1 MARSPS
7 AAPARAAPPEP
18 VAGTMAAGFAWGLV
32 TVLIWAGWMVA
43 TRLGVTTTL
52 SVYDLTALRFGAA
65 GLVLLPVVLRRGLA
79 LDRLGP
85 GGLALLVAGAGAPYA
100 IVAGFG
106 FAFAPVHDA
115 ALIPGTMPVF
125 VALLSAAL
133 FGERIAPRRGAGLA
147 LVLVG
152 VGVLVGASLWQARA
166 PAQWLGYGFFLLAA
180 WLWAC
185 FTLVVQRARLD
196 PLHAT
201 GIVAVGSAVLF
212 LPVYLLLLDSRI
224 PEAPVADVLVQTVY
238 QGILTSIVALVAYG
252 RVVRLLGSTRGA
264 AIASLVPVA
273 ATLLAIPVLG
283 EWPSVRD
290 MGGVV
295 LISLGV
301 ALATG
306 ARVGVKKAV

>member
-1 MARSPS
+1 MVRSPS
-7 AAPARAAPPEP
+7 AAPVRAALSEP
-18 VAGTMAAGFAWGLV
+18 VAGTMAAGFAWGLL

-100 IVAGFG
+100 VVAGFG

-180 WLWAC
+180 FLWAC

-196 PLHAT
+196 PVHAT

-212 LPVYLLLLDSRI
+212 LPIYVLFLDTRI
-224 PEAPVADVLVQTVY
+224 PEAPATDVLVQAVY
-238 QGILTSIVALVAYG
+238 QGLLTSIVALVAYG
-252 RVVRLLGSTRGA
+252 RVVRLLGPTRGA

-273 ATLLAIPVLG
+273 ATLLAVPVLG

-306 ARVGVKKAV
+306 ARGDVKKAA